1 MTAAADNTTVTCLS
15 HKMKYKEVAC
25 GKQLKHWLEL
35 QFVDEDNNA
44 VSDLKVQLEYHP
56 LATAAELAL
65 WARGGHTRFDPTP
78 PPNPPAGVTDSQGL
92 VRFDDLYWIAVDVKT
107 DGQQLADIMEQR
119 PLGIRRNPNSQ
130 PVSGNA
136 FRRET
141 RDKNWRTDV
150 QEKAEA
156 AGYRHHYVTI
166 GELCDRLPDMPEWD
180 SPEPPVF
187 HFPPGK
193 ALKGTEITR
202 DALEQRH
209 VIEICP
215 FRAWVL
221 PLHDTKDYDLANAL
235 NLGIMADLVYAA
247 EANNPTIDYFFRQKC
262 QDLSCLP
269 QLAEYPNY
277 FHTLA
282 EDVPFRD
289 RYRPPVYMNT
299 GEGDTGE
306 GDTRLFAVECASHVL
321 VAWCGT
327 DSLLNVLTDLSFAPK
342 RCLPEL
348 AGAGSVHGGFLEAY
362 QLAKW
367 KFGDKLD
374 AVNKSLEESGG
385 AKKLFVCGHS
395 LGGALALL
403 YSAEMKTFN
412 PVLYTYG
419 MPRTFTRAAIT
430 SLGSITHYRHV
441 NDNDTITQ
449 IPPAADL
456 DNVFYEKW
464 GPLGDKLGFDW
475 SLTTAAGLSVAVR
488 DLTFQSTGLAEK
500 KDPYWHHGST
510 VVFFRAQQCAM
521 RAVSPYQKSLVD
533 GHAYARHFVATKL
546 YVVPS
551 LNEECLKSTGEH
563 QAAFIQ
569 CLNPASL
576 AKTFPQN
583 TNPTLNSIG
592 TDPRSHSMAHRYLPY
607 IHNQVLELADPGR
620 DMNRKEMRVM
630 FREEV
635 EKGAANSNPEEV
647 ERNREFLAL
656 QDMLAVALRLT
667 QAKETGKNA
676 LLRFAAVTEEEVE
689 LSQ

>member
-1 MTAAADNTTVTCLS
+1 MTDAKDNTTVTCLS
-15 HKMKYKEVAC
+15 HKMKYKKVAC
-25 GKQLKHWLEL
+25 GKQQLHWLEL
-35 QFVDEDNNA
+35 QFVDENNNP
-44 VSDLKVQLEYHP
+44 VSGLNVQLEYHP

-65 WARGGHTRFDPTP
+65 WTRGGHTQFDPTP

-107 DGQQLADIMEQR
+107 DGQQLADEMEQR

-130 PVSGNA
+130 PVSNNL
-136 FRRET
+136 FRPET
-141 RDKNWRTDV
+141 RDPTWRSDV

-156 AGYRHHYVTI
+156 TGYRHHYVTI
-166 GELCDRLPDMPEWD
+166 GELCDRLPDMPGWTETD
-180 SPEPPVF
+180 PPKF
-187 HFPPGK
+187 HFPTGK
-193 ALKGTEITR
+193 ELKGTEIAR

-215 FRAWVL
+215 LRAWVL
-221 PLHDTKDYDLANAL
+221 SLHDTKDYDLANGL
-235 NLGIMADLVYAA
+235 NLGIMADIVYAA
-247 EANNPTIDYFFRQKC
+247 ESNNPTIDYFFQRKC
-262 QDLSCLP
+262 QDLSCIP
-269 QLAEYPNY
+269 QFAEYPSW

-282 EDVPFRD
+282 VDVPFRE
-289 RYRPPVYMNT
+289 RYQPPVYLNT
-299 GEGDTGE
+299 GEGPTGE
-306 GDTRLFAVECASHVL
+306 GDTRLFTVECAAHVL

-327 DSLLNVLTDLSFAPK
+327 DSLLNILTDLSFAPK
-342 RCLPEL
+342 QCLPEL
-348 AGAGSVHGGFLEAY
+348 AGAGNVHGGFLDAY
-362 QLAKW
+362 QLAKR
-367 KFGDKLD
+367 KFGDKFDLRAIRTSLD
-374 AVNKSLEESGG
+374 KGKSL
-385 AKKLFVCGHS
+385 FICGHS

-403 YSAEMKTFN
+403 YAAEIKDYQ

-419 MPRTFTRAAIT
+419 MPRTFTRSAIA
-430 SLGSITHYRHV
+430 SLGDIKHYRHV

-449 IPPAADL
+449 IPPDADL
-456 DNVFYEKW
+456 DNEFYRTW

-475 SLTTAAGLSVAVR
+475 SLATAAGLSVAVR
-488 DLTFQSTGLAEK
+488 DLTYQSTGLEEK

-510 VVFFRAQQCAM
+510 VIFFRAQQCAM
-521 RAVSPYQKSLVD
+521 RAASPYQKNLVD
-533 GHAYARHFVATKL
+533 GQTYSRHFVATKL

-563 QAAFIQ
+563 QASFIQ

-576 AKTFPQN
+576 AKTFPKN
-583 TNPTLNSIG
+583 TNPALNGIG

-607 IHNQVLELADPGR
+607 IHNQLLELADPTR
-620 DMNRKEMRVM
+620 DMNREEMRVM

-635 EKGAANSNPEEV
+635 EKGAAYSNPDEV

-656 QDMLAVALRLT
+656 QDMLPVALRRT

>member
-1 MTAAADNTTVTCLS
+1 MTDTTDNTTVTCLS
-15 HKMKYKEVAC
+15 HKMKYKKVSC
-25 GKQLKHWLEL
+25 GEQQKHWLEL
-35 QFVDEDNNA
+35 QFLDEDNNA
-44 VSDLKVQLEYHP
+44 VSGLKVQLEYHP

-78 PPNPPAGVTDSQGL
+78 PLNPPAGVTDSQGL

-119 PLGIRRNPNSQ
+119 PLGIWRNPNSQ
-130 PVSGNA
+130 PVSGNV

-141 RDKNWRTDV
+141 RDKNWRTGV

-166 GELCDRLPDMPEWD
+166 GELCDRLPDIPGWD

-187 HFPPGK
+187 HFPTGK
-193 ALKGTEITR
+193 ALKGTEIAR

-247 EANNPTIDYFFRQKC
+247 ESNNPTIDYFFRQKC
-262 QDLSCLP
+262 LDLSCLP

-277 FHTLA
+277 FHMLA
-282 EDVPFRD
+282 VDVPFRD
-289 RYRPPVYMNT
+289 RYLLPVYMNT

-306 GDTRLFAVECASHVL
+306 GDTRLFTVECASHVL

-362 QLAKW
+362 QLAKR
-367 KFGDKLD
+367 KFEDKFNAL
-374 AVNKSLEESGG
+374 KTII
-385 AKKLFVCGHS
+385 KKHKPLFICGHS

-403 YSAEMKTFN
+403 FAAEMKEN
-412 PVLYTYG
+412 LPVLYTYG
-419 MPRTFTRAAIT
+419 MPRTFTRSAIA
-430 SLGSITHYRHV
+430 SLGGITHYRHV

-449 IPPAADL
+449 IPPDADL

-475 SLTTAAGLSVAVR
+475 SLITAAGLGVAVR
-488 DLTFQSTGLAEK
+488 DLTYQSAGLAEK
-500 KDPYWHHGST
+500 RDQYWHHGST
-510 VVFFRAQQCAM
+510 VIFFRAQQCAM
-521 RAVSPYQKSLVD
+521 RAASPYQKSLVD
-533 GHAYARHFVATKL
+533 GQAYSRHFVASKL

-563 QAAFIQ
+563 QASFIQ

-583 TNPTLNSIG
+583 TNPALNGIG

-607 IHNQVLELADPGR
+607 IHNQVLELAEPAR
-620 DMNRKEMRVM
+620 DMNRKEMRAM

-635 EKGAANSNPEEV
+635 EKSAAYSNPDEV

-656 QDMLAVALRLT
+656 QDMLPVTLRLT
-667 QAKETGKNA
+667 QAEETGKKA

-689 LSQ
+689 LTQ

>member
-1 MTAAADNTTVTCLS
+1 MMDTTDNTTVTCLS

-44 VSDLKVQLEYHP
+44 VSGLKVQLEYHP

-136 FRRET
+136 FRRQT

-166 GELCDRLPDMPEWD
+166 GELCDRLPDMPGWD

-289 RYRPPVYMNT
+289 RYLPPVYMNT

-306 GDTRLFAVECASHVL
+306 GDTRLFTVECASHVL

-327 DSLLNVLTDLSFAPK
+327 DSLLNALTDLSFAPK

-362 QLAKW
+362 QLAKR
-367 KFGDKLD
+367 KFEDKFNALKIIIKK
-374 AVNKSLEESGG
+374 NKP
-385 AKKLFVCGHS
+385 LFICGHS

-403 YSAEMKTFN
+403 FAAEMKEN
-412 PVLYTYG
+412 LPVLYTYG
-419 MPRTFTRAAIT
+419 MPRSFTRSAIA
-430 SLGSITHYRHV
+430 SLGGITHYRHV

-449 IPPAADL
+449 IPPDADL

-500 KDPYWHHGST
+500 RDPYWHHGST

-521 RAVSPYQKSLVD
+521 RAASPYQKSLVD
-533 GHAYARHFVATKL
+533 GQAYARHFVATKL

-551 LNEECLKSTGEH
+551 LNEECLKSTGEQ
-563 QAAFIQ
+563 QAAFIE

-583 TNPTLNSIG
+583 TNPALNGIG

-635 EKGAANSNPEEV
+635 EKGAAYSNPEEV

-656 QDMLAVALRLT
+656 QDMLPVALRLT
-667 QAKETGKNA
+667 QAEETGKNA

>member
-1 MTAAADNTTVTCLS
+1 MDATDNTTVTSLS

-25 GKQLKHWLEL
+25 GKQRMHWLEL
-35 QFVDEDNNA
+35 QFVDENNNP
-44 VSDLKVQLEYHP
+44 VSGLNVQLEYHP

-65 WARGGHTRFDPTP
+65 WARGGHTQFDPTP
-78 PPNPPAGVTDSQGL
+78 PPNPPAGVTDSEGL

-107 DGQQLADIMEQR
+107 DGQQLADEMEQR
-119 PLGIRRNPNSQ
+119 PLGINRNPNSQ
-130 PVSGNA
+130 PVSNNL
-136 FRRET
+136 FRPET
-141 RDKNWRTDV
+141 HDPTWRSDV
-150 QEKAEA
+150 QGKAEA

-166 GELCDRLPDMPEWD
+166 GELCDRLPDMPGWTETD
-180 SPEPPVF
+180 PPMF
-187 HFPPGK
+187 HFPTGK
-193 ALKGTEITR
+193 EMKGTKIAR

-221 PLHDTKDYDLANAL
+221 SLHDTKDYDLANGL

-247 EANNPTIDYFFRQKC
+247 ESNNPTIDYFFRRKC
-262 QDLSCLP
+262 QDLSCIP
-269 QLAEYPNY
+269 QFAEYPSW

-282 EDVPFRD
+282 VDVPFRE
-289 RYRPPVYMNT
+289 RYLPPVYLNT
-299 GEGDTGE
+299 GEGPTGE
-306 GDTRLFAVECASHVL
+306 GDTRLFTVECAAHVL

-327 DSLLNVLTDLSFAPK
+327 DSLLNILTDLSFAPK

-348 AGAGSVHGGFLEAY
+348 AVAGNVHGGFLEAY
-362 QLAKW
+362 QLAKR
-367 KFGDKLD
+367 KFGDKFDLRAIRTSLD
-374 AVNKSLEESGG
+374 KGKSL
-385 AKKLFVCGHS
+385 FICGHS

-403 YSAEMKTFN
+403 YAAEMKDYQ

-419 MPRTFTRAAIT
+419 MPRTFTRSAIA
-430 SLGSITHYRHV
+430 SLGNIKHYRHV

-449 IPPAADL
+449 IPPDADL
-456 DNVFYEKW
+456 DNEFYRTW

-488 DLTFQSTGLAEK
+488 DLTYQSTGLAEK
-500 KDPYWHHGST
+500 KEPYWHHGST
-510 VVFFRAQQCAM
+510 VIFFRAQQCAM
-521 RAVSPYQKSLVD
+521 RAAIPYQKRLVD
-533 GHAYARHFVATKL
+533 GQAYSRHFVATKL

-563 QAAFIQ
+563 QASFIQ

-583 TNPTLNSIG
+583 TNPELNGIG

-607 IHNQVLELADPGR
+607 IHNQLLELADPTR
-620 DMNRKEMRVM
+620 DMNRREMRVM

-635 EKGAANSNPEEV
+635 EKGAAYSNPDEV

-656 QDMLAVALRLT
+656 QDMLPVALRRT
-667 QAKETGKNA
+667 QAEETGNNA

>member
-1 MTAAADNTTVTCLS
+1 MDATDNTTVTCLS

-25 GKQLKHWLEL
+25 GKQRMHWLEL
-35 QFVDEDNNA
+35 QFVDENNNP
-44 VSDLKVQLEYHP
+44 VSGLNVQLENYP

-65 WARGGHTRFDPTP
+65 WARGGHTQFNATP

-107 DGQQLADIMEQR
+107 DGQQLADEMEQR
-119 PLGIRRNPNSQ
+119 PLGISRNPNSQ
-130 PVSGNA
+130 PVSNNL
-136 FRRET
+136 FRPET
-141 RDKNWRTDV
+141 RDPTWCSDV
-150 QEKAEA
+150 QGKAEA
-156 AGYRHHYVTI
+156 AGYHHHYVTI
-166 GELCDRLPDMPEWD
+166 GELCDRLPDMPGWTETD
-180 SPEPPVF
+180 PPMF
-187 HFPPGK
+187 HFPTGK
-193 ALKGTEITR
+193 EMKGTKIAR

-221 PLHDTKDYDLANAL
+221 SLHDTKDYDLANGL

-247 EANNPTIDYFFRQKC
+247 ESNNPTIDYFFRRKC
-262 QDLSCLP
+262 QDLSCIP
-269 QLAEYPNY
+269 QFAEYPSW

-282 EDVPFRD
+282 VDVPFRE
-289 RYRPPVYMNT
+289 RYLPPVYLNT
-299 GEGDTGE
+299 GEGPTGE
-306 GDTRLFAVECASHVL
+306 GDTRLFTVECAAHVL

-327 DSLLNVLTDLSFAPK
+327 DSLLNILTDLSFAPK

-348 AGAGSVHGGFLEAY
+348 AVAGNVHGGFLDAY
-362 QLAKW
+362 QLAKR
-367 KFGDKLD
+367 KFGDKFDLRAIRTSLD
-374 AVNKSLEESGG
+374 KGKSL
-385 AKKLFVCGHS
+385 FICGHS

-403 YSAEMKTFN
+403 YAAEMKDYQ

-419 MPRTFTRAAIT
+419 MPRTFTRSAID
-430 SLGSITHYRHV
+430 SLGNIKHYRHV

-449 IPPAADL
+449 IPPDADL
-456 DNVFYEKW
+456 DNEFYRTW

-488 DLTFQSTGLAEK
+488 DLTYQSTGLAEK

-510 VVFFRAQQCAM
+510 VIFFRAQQCAM
-521 RAVSPYQKSLVD
+521 RTASPYQKSLVD
-533 GHAYARHFVATKL
+533 GQAYSRHIVATKL

-563 QAAFIQ
+563 QASFIQ

-583 TNPTLNSIG
+583 TNPELNGIG

-607 IHNQVLELADPGR
+607 IHNQLLELADPTR

-635 EKGAANSNPEEV
+635 EKGAACNNSDEV

-656 QDMLAVALRLT
+656 QDMLPVALRRT
-667 QAKETGKNA
+667 QAEETGKNA

>member
-1 MTAAADNTTVTCLS
+1 MDATDNTTVTCLS

-25 GKQLKHWLEL
+25 GKQRMHWLEL
-35 QFVDEDNNA
+35 LFVDENNNP
-44 VSDLKVQLEYHP
+44 VSGLNVQLEYHP

-65 WARGGHTRFDPTP
+65 WARGGHTQFDPTP

-107 DGQQLADIMEQR
+107 DGQQLADEMEQR
-119 PLGIRRNPNSQ
+119 PLGISRNPNSQ
-130 PVSGNA
+130 PVSNNL
-136 FRRET
+136 FRPET
-141 RDKNWRTDV
+141 RDPTWRSDV
-150 QEKAEA
+150 QGKAEA

-166 GELCDRLPDMPEWD
+166 GELCDRLPNMPGWTETD
-180 SPEPPVF
+180 PPMF
-187 HFPPGK
+187 HFPTGK
-193 ALKGTEITR
+193 ELKGTKIAR

-221 PLHDTKDYDLANAL
+221 SLHDTKDYDLANGL

-247 EANNPTIDYFFRQKC
+247 EANNPTIDYFFQRKC

-282 EDVPFRD
+282 VDVPFRE
-289 RYRPPVYMNT
+289 RYQPPVYLNT
-299 GEGDTGE
+299 GEGPTGE
-306 GDTRLFAVECASHVL
+306 GDTRLFSVECTAHVL

-327 DSLLNVLTDLSFAPK
+327 DSLLNILTDLSFAPK

-348 AGAGSVHGGFLEAY
+348 AGAGSVHGGFLDAY
-362 QLAKW
+362 QLAKQ
-367 KFGDKLD
+367 KFEDEFNALK
-374 AVNKSLEESGG
+374 AII
-385 AKKLFVCGHS
+385 KKHKPLFICGHS

-403 YSAEMKTFN
+403 FAAEMKGN
-412 PVLYTYG
+412 HPVLYTYG
-419 MPRTFTRAAIT
+419 MPRTFTRTAIS
-430 SLGSITHYRHV
+430 SLEGITHYRHV

-449 IPPAADL
+449 IPPNADL
-456 DNVFYEKW
+456 DNEFYRTW
-464 GPLGDKLGFDW
+464 GPLGDKLGFNW

-488 DLTFQSTGLAEK
+488 DLTYQSTGFAEK

-510 VVFFRAQQCAM
+510 VIFFRAQQCTM
-521 RAVSPYQKSLVD
+521 RAASPYQKSLVD
-533 GHAYARHFVATKL
+533 GQAYSRHFVATKL

-563 QAAFIQ
+563 QASFIQ

-583 TNPTLNSIG
+583 TNPALNGIG
-592 TDPRSHSMAHRYLPY
+592 TAPSSHSMAHRYLPY
-607 IHNQVLELADPGR
+607 IHNQVLELADPTR
-620 DMNRKEMRVM
+620 DMNRKEMRLM

-635 EKGAANSNPEEV
+635 EKGAAYSNPDEV

-656 QDMLAVALRLT
+656 QDMLPVALRRT
-667 QAKETGKNA
+667 QAEETGKNA

>member
-1 MTAAADNTTVTCLS
+1 MTGDNTCVTSLRPTF
-15 HKMKYKEVAC
+15 KTVAC
-25 GKQLKHWLEL
+25 GKQKPYWLEL
-35 QFVDEDNNA
+35 QFVDENNQP
-44 VSDLKVQLEYHP
+44 VSGLKVQLEYHP

-65 WARGGHTRFDPTP
+65 WSRSSHKTFDPTP

-92 VRFDDLYWIAVDVKT
+92 VRFDDLYWLAVDVKT

-119 PLGIRRNPNSQ
+119 PLGLSRNPNSQ

-141 RDKNWRTDV
+141 RDKSWRSDV

-156 AGYRHHYVTI
+156 AGHHHHYVTI
-166 GELCDRLPDMPEWD
+166 GELCDRLPEMPGWD
-180 SPEPPVF
+180 APEPPAF

-193 ALKGTEITR
+193 ALKGTEIMR

-247 EANNPTIDYFFRQKC
+247 ESNNPTIDYFFRQKC

-282 EDVPFRD
+282 VDVPFRE
-289 RYRPPVYMNT
+289 RYRPPLYLNT
-299 GEGDTGE
+299 GEGTMGE
-306 GDTRLFAVECASHVL
+306 GDTRLFTVECASHVL

-362 QLAKW
+362 QLAKR
-367 KFGDKLD
+367 KFGDKFDLRALRTSLD
-374 AVNKSLEESGG
+374 KGKSL
-385 AKKLFVCGHS
+385 FICGHS

-403 YSAEMKTFN
+403 YAAEMKDYQ

-419 MPRTFTRAAIT
+419 MPRTFTRSAIA
-430 SLGSITHYRHV
+430 SLGGITHYRHV

-449 IPPAADL
+449 IPPDADL

-475 SLTTAAGLSVAVR
+475 SLTTAAGLGVAVR

-500 KDPYWHHGST
+500 RDPYWHHGST
-510 VVFFRAQQCAM
+510 VIFFRAQQCAM
-521 RAVSPYQKSLVD
+521 RAASPYQKSLVD
-533 GHAYARHFVATKL
+533 GQAYTRHFVASKL

-551 LNEECLKSTGEH
+551 LNEECLQSTGEH

-583 TNPTLNSIG
+583 TNPALNGIG

-607 IHNQVLELADPGR
+607 IHNQVLELADPAR
-620 DMNRKEMRVM
+620 DMNRKEMRAL

-635 EKGAANSNPEEV
+635 EKDAAYSNPDEV

-656 QDMLAVALRLT
+656 QDMLPVALRGI
-667 QAKETGKNA
+667 QAEETGKNA